1 MKLTSPV
8 FAKLISINFS
18 YKVVLLNKI
27 FEIFSEILYCRVFSG
42 ISIELIYPES
52 VSENFAAVLLHFYRI
67 LFINMTT
74 ITIIGIAASLL
85 TATSMMP
92 QLIKILRD
100 KEAESVSILMLAVL
114 FSGLSLWIWYGILI
128 DDIIIVV
135 SNSFSAF
142 VNVLT
147 VIFSIKYKKEED
159 VL

>member
-1 MKLTSPV
+1 
-8 FAKLISINFS
+8 
-18 YKVVLLNKI
+18 
-27 FEIFSEILYCRVFSG
+27 
-42 ISIELIYPES
+42 
-52 VSENFAAVLLHFYRI
+52 
-67 LFINMTT
+67 MTT